1 MATHTALVSIMCEDR
16 PGLIAD
22 VAGRLYEL
30 GINLGDTTFAV
41 LGSGAKLTLVAKLPS
56 DISIPDVEE
65 ELRSMPVLRGADL
78 EVAPFAYRETH
89 DQSAHITHRIEI
101 TGDDSP
107 GLIARLSE
115 ALRPMGANIV
125 ELNSESVPGAGGARF
140 MLRMAIWVPGEKADA
155 CLATV
160 ANTAGQMN
168 LKCQWWKQ
176 AG

>member
-41 LGSGAKLTLVAKLPS
+41 LGGGAKLTLVAKLPE
-56 DISIPDVEE
+56 DITIADVEE
-65 ELRSMPVLRGADL
+65 DLRSMPVLRGADL

-89 DQSAHITHRIEI
+89 DQSAQITHRIEI

-125 ELNSESVPGAGGARF
+125 ELNSESVPGAARF
-140 MLRMAIWVPGEKADA
+140 MLRMAISVPKGKEAV
-155 CLATV
+155 CMSTI

-168 LKCQWWKQ
+168 LSCRWEQV
-176 AG
+176 

>member
-1 MATHTALVSIMCEDR
+1 MANHTALVSILCEDR

-22 VAGRLYEL
+22 VTGRLYDL

-41 LGSGAKLTLVAKLPS
+41 LGGGAKLTLVAKLPS
-56 DISIPDVEE
+56 DVAIPDVEE
-65 ELRSMPVLRGADL
+65 ELRAIPVLRGADV

-125 ELNSESVPGAGGARF
+125 ELNSESIAGASARF
-140 MLRMAIWVPGEKADA
+140 LLRMAISVPKGKEAV
-155 CLATV
+155 CMATI

-168 LKCQWWKQ
+168 LSCRWEQV
-176 AG
+176 

>member
-1 MATHTALVSIMCEDR
+1 MANHTALVSILCEDR

-22 VAGRLYEL
+22 VTGRLYEL

-56 DISIPDVEE
+56 DVRIPDVEE
-65 ELRSMPVLRGADL
+65 DLRAMPVLAGAEL
-78 EVAPFAYRETH
+78 SVVPFAYREAH
-89 DQSAHITHRIEI
+89 QPSGHITHRIEI
-101 TGDDSP
+101 SGDDSP

-125 ELNSESVPGAGGARF
+125 ELNSESVPAASAARF
-140 MLRMAIWVPGEKADA
+140 LLRMAIWVPPGKEAV
-155 CLATV
+155 CMATI

-168 LKCQWWKQ
+168 LSCRWQQ
-176 AG
+176 V

>member
-1 MATHTALVSIMCEDR
+1 MCEDR

-22 VAGRLYEL
+22 VTGRLYNL

-41 LGSGAKLTLVAKLPS
+41 LGGGAKLTLVAKLPS

-65 ELRSMPVLRGADL
+65 ELRSIPVLRGADV

-101 TGDDSP
+101 TSDEYP

-115 ALRPMGANIV
+115 ALRPMGVNIV
-125 ELNSESVPGAGGARF
+125 ELNSESVPGPALPASCCAWRSGCRLARKPSAWPPS
-140 MLRMAIWVPGEKADA
+140 RIRRGR
-155 CLATV
+155 
-160 ANTAGQMN
+160 
-168 LKCQWWKQ
+168 
-176 AG
+176 